1 MLSQLKHCDIAIKIE
16 FIELVNGIVAV
27 AETLVKIA
35 IILNDLVDDLKE
47 CSEYERST
55 TSDALLVHLLK
66 SDKDF
71 L

>member
-16 FIELVNGIVAV
+16 SMEHVTGIVV
-27 AETLVKIA
+27 VVETLVKIV

-55 TSDALLVHLLK
+55 TSDALMVRLLK
-66 SDKDF
+66 SDRGF

>member
-16 FIELVNGIVAV
+16 SKEHVTGIVVVVEA
-27 AETLVKIA
+27 LVKIV
-35 IILNDLVDDLKE
+35 ILLNDLVDDLEE

-55 TSDALLVHLLK
+55 TSDALMVRLLK
-66 SDKDF
+66 SDRGF